1 MYLWPAC
8 PLLGGDCA
16 VGTEYYSV
24 RYKPQVQYCRTGTFL
39 RLYRLWPQRARGAPT
54 ATPFTM
60 GCCGSTLDPYAL
72 AVPILPD
79 NTGQTSKYPLAGKPP
94 ARANVAF
101 RFKVKVP
108 KHILYNN
115 MTKKKDAKDADD
127 MKVPGL
133 VVHEEGAPGSPWA
146 AMSDGMYG
154 ELAPHFNVRAPLS
167 IHRSLPTRHPPLY
180 P

>member
-1 MYLWPAC
+1 MA
-8 PLLGGDCA
+8 A
-16 VGTEYYSV
+16 
-24 RYKPQVQYCRTGTFL
+24 
-39 RLYRLWPQRARGAPT
+39 QRAGAPT
-54 ATPFTM
+54 ETPFTM

-79 NTGQTSKYPLAGKPP
+79 NTGQTSKYPPAGKPP

-154 ELAPHFNVRAPLS
+154 EAAPHFNVRAPLS
-167 IHRSLPTRHPPLY
+167 IHRSLPTRHPPLH

>member
-1 MYLWPAC
+1 
-8 PLLGGDCA
+8 
-16 VGTEYYSV
+16 
-24 RYKPQVQYCRTGTFL
+24 
-39 RLYRLWPQRARGAPT
+39 
-54 ATPFTM
+54 M

-115 MTKKKDAKDADD
+115 MMKRKDAKDADD
-127 MKVPGL
+127 MKVPGV

-167 IHRSLPTRHPPLY
+167 IHRSLPTRHPPPVPLTSRTASRRRSSAGTRKRHTCT
-180 P
+180 PGGAPSRRNQS